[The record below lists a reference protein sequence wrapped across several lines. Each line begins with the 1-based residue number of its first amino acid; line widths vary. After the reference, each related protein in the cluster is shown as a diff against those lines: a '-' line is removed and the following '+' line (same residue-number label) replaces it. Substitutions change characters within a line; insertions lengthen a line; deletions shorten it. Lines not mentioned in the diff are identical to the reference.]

1 MINSIKKTKI
11 AIKKVLIT
19 LCFIGL
25 FCCNSEN
32 ECDYYLLEQEL
43 KIDESYTKELLF
55 CTAYRDFLTD
65 GGAQDMF
72 VLKID
77 KHNISNYL
85 KENSLY
91 KKYTGD
97 KLENANNPY
106 FLINSLYN
114 ETGSSSNEKK
124 YRGIISKITAKNSFY
139 FSFQKEDHCVE
150 SLIDE
155 NGYIVLS
162 IGR

>member
-11 AIKKVLIT
+11 AIKTVLIT

-43 KIDESYTKELLF
+43 KIDESYNKELLF

-77 KHNISNYL
+77 KRNISNYL

-91 KKYTGD
+91 EKYTGD

-114 ETGSSSNEKK
+114 EAGSSNNEKK
-124 YRGIISKITAKNSFY
+124 YRDIISKITAKNSFY
-139 FSFQKEDHCVE
+139 FSSQKENRYVE

-155 NGYIVLS
+155 NGYIVLR